1 MLSKKKR
8 LPYFLKPTL
17 VNLAIARKGLLKFD
31 NHNISDLFTSMII
44 SFQIPLCYT
53 LVSQKRNERSE
64 RMKDE

>member
-17 VNLAIARKGLLKFD
+17 VNVAIARKGLLKFD
-31 NHNISDLFTSMII
+31 NHNISDLFTSMIV
-44 SFQIPLCYT
+44 SFQILCYT